1 MKIIT
6 DVFLYII
13 CILFFVVSCSN
24 HKQQNNIQG
33 IDKKKLDES
42 LENVNR
48 IMIQHESD
56 MIDEYV
62 RNNNLRVIK
71 TGTGLRYY
79 IKNQGEGR
87 DIVKGDIVTL
97 KYELSLLTGELIYSS
112 ENDGYKTFLVSK
124 GGVERGLEEA
134 ILKLKKN
141 SEAILI
147 LPSHLAHGLLGDGN
161 KIPPK
166 ATLIYNIKIIEVK

>member
-1 MKIIT
+1 MLIASALGPSRTSARPSNSVPAIARFT
-6 DVFLYII
+6 NVFLYII

-87 DIVKGDIVTL
+87 DIPGT
-97 KYELSLLTGELIYSS
+97 S
-112 ENDGYKTFLVSK
+112 
-124 GGVERGLEEA
+124 
-134 ILKLKKN
+134 
-141 SEAILI
+141 
-147 LPSHLAHGLLGDGN
+147 
-161 KIPPK
+161 
-166 ATLIYNIKIIEVK
+166 